1 MNFIILNI
9 LNTLKNVTEN
19 NIQIEIK
26 DRTLIVIIK
35 DDVTNLFATKYNF
48 QKYLP
53 RKLDGYDKIILDF
66 SKVNK
71 YDTYIY
77 LLVKKIKT
85 ISIQQKKDLEFT
97 GLTADLS
104 NFLDYLENIKINL
117 QQPEVTKSNFIY
129 KFFENTGN
137 IFTKFIFDFITLLSL
152 IGDIVRSTLKVVY
165 SVRSIRWTDFPEQF
179 TTIGVNALPISLL
192 IVFLIGL
199 ITGYQGALQLKE
211 FGADVYIADL
221 ISISITREL
230 GPLMVAIIVAGRS
243 GSAFTA
249 EIGTMK
255 VSEEIDALKV
265 MGFNVIDFL
274 VMPRL
279 VAIII
284 AMPLIVILADLVGI
298 LGGLIASL
306 ATLDITAVTYFNRMQ
321 ISLSLNDVFS
331 GLIKSCVFGL
341 VIVVI
346 GCFRGFQVSG
356 GAESVGRYTTSS
368 VVTSIFNIILIDALF
383 TLLFPI
389 IGI

>member
-1 MNFIILNI
+1 MKASIENI
-9 LNTLKNVTEN
+9 VK
-19 NIQIEIK
+19 IEIK
-26 DRTLIVIIK
+26 DQILNLSISGE
-35 DDVTNLFATKYNF
+35 VTNLYANRYNI
-48 QKYLP
+48 KAILP
-53 RKLDGYDKIILDF
+53 KNIDKINKIEVDF
-66 SKVNK
+66 AGVTK
-71 YDTYIY
+71 YDTFIFLLIKNINTFAIQNQIPVELLGMSEDLKNFMNY
-77 LLVKKIKT
+77 LNSIKFNNKQTQPPKKSLF
-85 ISIQQKKDLEFT
+85 IS
-97 GLTADLS
+97 
-104 NFLDYLENIKINL
+104 
-117 QQPEVTKSNFIY
+117 
-129 KFFENTGN
+129 FFENTGK
-137 IFTKFIFDFITLLSL
+137 ITTKFVIDFVSLLSL
-152 IGDIVRSTLKVVY
+152 IGDIVRSSLKIIY
-165 SVRSIRWTDFPEQF
+165 SIRSIRWVDFPEQF
-179 TTIGVNALPISLL
+179 TLIGVNALPISLL

-211 FGADVYIADL
+211 FGADIFIADL

-265 MGFNVIDFL
+265 MGFNIIDFL

-279 VAIII
+279 IAILI
-284 AMPLIVILADLVGI
+284 AMPMIVILADFVGI
-298 LGGLIASL
+298 LGGLLASL
-306 ATLDITAVTYFNRMQ
+306 TTLDITSVAYFNRTQ
-321 ISLSLNDVFS
+321 IALGMNDILS

-368 VVTSIFNIILIDALF
+368 VVTSIFNIILLDALF

-389 IGI
+389 IGL

>member
-1 MNFIILNI
+1 MKDFKNSMI
-9 LNTLKNVTEN
+9 NT
-19 NIQIEIK
+19 EIK
-26 DRTLIVIIK
+26 GTDLVLEVLGA
-35 DDVTNLFATKYNF
+35 VTNEFAPYYDLKSI
-48 QKYLP
+48 LP
-53 RKLDGYDKIILDF
+53 KKIGNISKIIINL
-66 SKVNK
+66 SNVSK
-71 YDTYIY
+71 YDTYIF
-77 LLVKKIKT
+77 LLTKKIKT
-85 ISIQQKKDLEFT
+85 FAITQKVELEFI
-97 GLTADLS
+97 GISNDLA
-104 NFLDYLENIKINL
+104 NYLNYLENI
-117 QQPEVTKSNFIY
+117 EVSNSQKRENKRGIFYRFI
-129 KFFENTGN
+129 ENSGN
-137 IFTKFIFDFITLLSL
+137 IFVKLTLDFILLLTLV
-152 IGDIVRSTLKVVY
+152 GDIFRSGTKLFY
-165 SVRSIRWTDFPEQF
+165 SPRSIRWADLPEQF
-179 TTIGVNALPISLL
+179 TLIGVNALPISLL

-211 FGADVYIADL
+211 FGADVFIADL

-265 MGFNVIDFL
+265 MGFNIVDFL

-279 VAIII
+279 VAIIV
-284 AMPLIVILADLVGI
+284 AMPLIVIIADLVGI

-306 ATLDITAVTYFNRMQ
+306 TTLDITSVSYFNRMQ
-321 ISLSLNDVFS
+321 VSLGLNDIAS
-331 GLIKSCVFGL
+331 GLIKSVIFGL

-346 GCFRGFQVSG
+346 GCFRGLQVSG

-389 IGI
+389 IGL

>member
-1 MNFIILNI
+1 MKNI
-9 LNTLKNVTEN
+9 STNTINS
-19 NIQIEIK
+19 EIK
-26 DRTLIVIIK
+26 GSTLILSICG
-35 DDVTNLFATKYNF
+35 DVTSANAKYYNLNKV
-48 QKYLP
+48 LP
-53 RKLDGYDKIILDF
+53 KTLDEINLIKVSF
-66 SKVNK
+66 SQITK
-71 YDTYIY
+71 YDTFIF

-85 ISIQQKKDLEFT
+85 ISIQKKISFELTDMSDDLANYVIYLDSIKISLQET
-97 GLTADLS
+97 S
-104 NFLDYLENIKINL
+104 EKKRNFLYR
-117 QQPEVTKSNFIY
+117 FI
-129 KFFENTGN
+129 ENTGN
-137 IFTKFIFDFITLLSL
+137 IFTRFILDFIELLSL
-152 IGDIVRSTLKVVY
+152 IGDIVRSSFKLLY
-165 SVRSIRWTDFPEQF
+165 SIRSIRWADFPEQF
-179 TTIGVNALPISLL
+179 MLIGVNALPISLL

-211 FGADVYIADL
+211 FGADIFIADL

-243 GSAFTA
+243 GSAFAA

-265 MGFNVIDFL
+265 MGFNVVDFI

-279 VAIII
+279 IAIIL
-284 AMPLIVILADLVGI
+284 AMPMIVILADLVGI
-298 LGGLIASL
+298 LGGLLASL
-306 ATLDITAVTYFNRMQ
+306 ATLDITSVAYFNRMQ
-321 ISLSLNDVFS
+321 IALGIDDVVS

-341 VIVVI
+341 IIVVI

-389 IGI
+389 LGI

>member
-1 MNFIILNI
+1 MKNI
-9 LNTLKNVTEN
+9 STNTINS
-19 NIQIEIK
+19 EISGS
-26 DRTLIVIIK
+26 TLILSICG
-35 DDVTNLFATKYNF
+35 DVTSANAKYYNLNKV
-48 QKYLP
+48 LP
-53 RKLDGYDKIILDF
+53 KTLDEINLIKVSF
-66 SKVNK
+66 SQITK
-71 YDTYIY
+71 YDTFIF

-85 ISIQQKKDLEFT
+85 ISIQKKISFELTDMSDDLANYIIYLDSIKISLQET
-97 GLTADLS
+97 S
-104 NFLDYLENIKINL
+104 EKKRNFLYR
-117 QQPEVTKSNFIY
+117 FI
-129 KFFENTGN
+129 ENTGN
-137 IFTKFIFDFITLLSL
+137 IFTRFILDFIELLSL
-152 IGDIVRSTLKVVY
+152 IGDIVRSSFKLLY
-165 SVRSIRWTDFPEQF
+165 SIRSIRWADFPEQF
-179 TTIGVNALPISLL
+179 MLIGVNALPISLL

-211 FGADVYIADL
+211 FGADIFIADL

-243 GSAFTA
+243 GSAFAA

-265 MGFNVIDFL
+265 MGFNVVDFI

-279 VAIII
+279 IAIIL
-284 AMPLIVILADLVGI
+284 AMPMIVILADLVGI
-298 LGGLIASL
+298 LGGLLASL
-306 ATLDITAVTYFNRMQ
+306 ATLDITSVAYFNRMQ
-321 ISLSLNDVFS
+321 IALGIDDVVS

-341 VIVVI
+341 IIVVI

-389 IGI
+389 LGI

>member
-1 MNFIILNI
+1 MLSVLKKAIEHNI
-9 LNTLKNVTEN
+9 LIETTGKTLL
-19 NIQIEIK
+19 ISIK
-26 DRTLIVIIK
+26 GE
-35 DDVTNLFATKYNF
+35 VTNSFAPKYKLE
-48 QKYLP
+48 KYLP
-53 RKLDGYDKIILDF
+53 RKWDDFDKIIVDL
-66 SKVNK
+66 SKINK
-71 YDTYIY
+71 YDTFIY

-85 ISIQQKKDLEFT
+85 IAIQQKKEFEFI
-97 GLTADLS
+97 GVSEDLS
-104 NFLDYLENIKINL
+104 NFLEYLENIKLNQ
-117 QQPEVTKSNFIY
+117 QQPISNNKGFVY
-129 KFFENTGN
+129 RFFENTGN
-137 IFTKFIFDFITLLSL
+137 IFTKFILDFITLLSL
-152 IGDIVRSTLKVVY
+152 IGDIVRSSTKVFY
-165 SVRSIRWTDFPEQF
+165 SIRSIRWTDFPEQF
-179 TTIGVNALPISLL
+179 TMIGVNALPISLL

-211 FGADVYIADL
+211 FGADVFIADL

-265 MGFNVIDFL
+265 MGFNVIDFI

-279 VAIII
+279 IAILI

-321 ISLSLNDVFS
+321 ISLGLNDIAS
-331 GLIKSCVFGL
+331 GLIKSCIFGL
-341 VIVVI
+341 IIVVI